1 MQSNTK
7 GNEMNTIEALA
18 KDALADARIIVFCF
32 DPYGVADQLDSVTL
46 GMKRLA
52 LLEARA
58 DLVEAI
64 DRMRIIHQAALA
76 YATGRSY
83 EVPR

>member
-1 MQSNTK
+1 MT
-7 GNEMNTIEALA
+7 TIQALA
-18 KDALADARIIVFCF
+18 IDALANVRYIVRTEM
-32 DPYGVADQLDSVTL
+32 DVYEAAEYVETLTL
-46 GMKRLA
+46 GMMRIA
-52 LLEARA
+52 LLQRRQG
-58 DLVEAI
+58 LVEAI

>member
-1 MQSNTK
+1 MT
-7 GNEMNTIEALA
+7 TIQALA
-18 KDALADARIIVFCF
+18 IDALANVRYIVGTDLDVYDAAEYV
-32 DPYGVADQLDSVTL
+32 DNLTL
-46 GMKRLA
+46 GMKRIA
-52 LLEARA
+52 LLERRQ
-58 DLVEAI
+58 DLVDII

>member
-1 MQSNTK
+1 MMT
-7 GNEMNTIEALA
+7 TIQALA
-18 KDALADARIIVFCF
+18 IDALANVRYIVRTEIDVYDA
-32 DPYGVADQLDSVTL
+32 ADYVDTLTL

-52 LLEARA
+52 LLERRQ
-58 DLVEAI
+58 DLVDAI

>member
-1 MQSNTK
+1 MTTNK
-7 GNEMNTIEALA
+7 TIQALA
-18 KDALADARIIVFCF
+18 IDALANVRYIVRTEME
-32 DPYGVADQLDSVTL
+32 DPYDAAEYINTLTL

-52 LLEARA
+52 LLTSRA

-76 YATGRSY
+76 YATGRAY